1 MSEVSRRLIHVMK
14 EYATKYPSLAL
25 TGPRQSGKTTVLRSQ
40 FSEYRYVSLENPDN
54 RKFATKDPNG
64 FFEKYDKYV
73 ILDEV
78 QLVPELF
85 SYLQTKMDND
95 KIMGQYILSGSQN
108 FQLMERITQ
117 SLAGRIAL
125 FRLLP
130 FDFKEMKSANLL
142 VEDPSLAIINGFYP
156 GIYDKGLSQ
165 KVFYANYI
173 NTYLEKDVS
182 LLINLKEASKF
193 KQFLALCAT
202 SAGQLLNVSKLAQKC
217 GISSPTAKSWLS
229 ILETSFILFFI
240 QPYHRNYSKR
250 LVKSP
255 KMYFYDTG
263 LVAHL
268 LRVRTPDQLRDKS
281 VRGAIFENMIVA
293 EQMKENAHL
302 YHHNDYWFWN
312 NYDGKEVDLIV
323 ESDTGTHIC
332 EIKATSTI
340 LPKLFDGLNYFK
352 DISDEDGYIEHLVYA
367 GSEKQNRTLGTV
379 WPWDEFEIG

>member
-1 MSEVSRRLIHVMK
+1 MK
-14 EYATKYPSLAL
+14 VYANKYPSLAL
-25 TGPRQSGKTTVLRSQ
+25 TGPRQSGKTTLLRSQ
-40 FSEYRYVSLENPDN
+40 FADYRYVSLENPDD
-54 RKFATKDPNG
+54 RKYATKDPNG
-64 FFEKYDKYV
+64 FLTEYDKYV

-95 KIMGQYILSGSQN
+95 GIMGQYILSGSQN

-130 FDFKEMKSANLL
+130 FDFKEMKSAALL
-142 VEDPSLAIINGFYP
+142 ANDSSQAIINGFYP
-156 GIYDKGLSQ
+156 GVYDKGLSQ

-182 LLINLKEASKF
+182 QLINLKDASKF
-193 KQFLALCAT
+193 KQFLGLCAA

-217 GISSPTAKSWLS
+217 GVSSPTATSWLS
-229 ILETSFILFFI
+229 ILETSFIVFFI
-240 QPYHRNYSKR
+240 QPYHKNYNKR

-255 KMYFYDTG
+255 KIYFYDTG

-268 LRVRTPDQLRDKS
+268 LRIRKADQLKNQS
-281 VRGAIFENMIVA
+281 LRGALFENLIVA
-293 EQMKENAHL
+293 EQMKQNAHE
-302 YHHNDYWFWN
+302 YKHDDYWFWN

-323 ESDTGTHIC
+323 ESDSGVHIC
-332 EIKATSTI
+332 EIKATSTV
-340 LPKLFDGLNYFK
+340 LPKLYDGLNYFK
-352 DISDEDGYIEHLVYA
+352 AVSEEDDFTEHLVYA
-367 GSEKQNRTLGTV
+367 GDQKQARTLGTV
-379 WPWDEFEIG
+379 WPWDDFEIV

>member
-1 MSEVSRRLIHVMK
+1 MSEVSRRLIAVMK
-14 EYATKYPSLAL
+14 IYATKYPSLAL
-25 TGPRQSGKTTVLRSQ
+25 TGPRQSGKTTLLRSQ
-40 FSEYRYVSLENPDN
+40 FTDYRYVSLENPDN
-54 RKFATKDPNG
+54 RRYAAKDPNG
-64 FFEKYDKYV
+64 FLEEYDKYV

-108 FQLMERITQ
+108 FQLMERVTQ

-125 FRLLP
+125 FRLFP

-142 VEDPSLAIINGFYP
+142 SKDSSEAIINGFYP
-156 GIYDKGLSQ
+156 AIYDRGVEQ
-165 KVFYANYI
+165 KVFYANYV

-193 KQFLALCAT
+193 KLFLGLCAA
-202 SAGQLLNVSKLAQKC
+202 SAGQLLNVSNLAHKC

-229 ILETSFILFFI
+229 ILETSFIVFFI
-240 QPYHRNYSKR
+240 KPYHKNYNKR

-255 KMYFYDTG
+255 KLYFYDTG

-268 LRVRTPDQLRDKS
+268 LRIRSTKMLTNQT
-281 VRGAIFENMIVA
+281 VRGALFENLIVA
-293 EQMKENAHL
+293 EQMKQNAHE
-302 YHHNDYWFWN
+302 YKHDDYWFWN

-323 ESDTGTHIC
+323 ESDSGVHIC
-332 EIKATSTI
+332 EIKGTSTVM
-340 LPKLFDGLNYFK
+340 PKLFDGLNYFK
-352 DISDEDGYIEHLVYA
+352 SVSEEDGYTEHLVYA
-367 GSEKQNRTLGTV
+367 GSQKQKRTLGTV
-379 WPWDEFEIG
+379 WPWDEFEIV